1 MPEERKNGGAAL
13 SKYDEL
19 RREKRLID
27 EEAQSISRE
36 LKRTEDEASRVSYI
50 AGHAEDVL
58 SDIDREFEDATQLTP
73 EDVEFLFLLPVFLPQ
88 SG

>member
-1 MPEERKNGGAAL
+1 M